1 MTTEEILEV
10 LRDARK
16 NRKRVIIKLRTQ
28 KNETVEIP
36 LDDPELTLGNHIESK
51 IITNTD
57 WFLEEE
63 GHRIVRNTLLWDGM
77 HNLTFIENIFE
88 IKNIEDV
95 KVEED

>member
-10 LRDARK
+10 LRDAK
-16 NRKRVIIKLRTQ
+16 ENEKRVIIKLRTQ

-36 LDDPELTLGNHIESK
+36 IDDPELTLGNHIESK
-51 IITNTD
+51 ISID
-57 WFLEEE
+57 IHWSVE
-63 GHRIVRNTLLWDGM
+63 RSDVVRRRTKLKDGM
-77 HNLTFIENIFE
+77 GNLTFIDDFFL